1 MLSDVDEVKGDRAA
15 YHQWLHQWWDGRTRE
30 REDGKKPVK
39 LLSLEN
45 QIKQNKYYKIKY
57 GRKKRHRSNSNT
69 KVYGIIIQLE

>member
-15 YHQWLHQWWDGRTRE
+15 YHQWLRQWWDGRTRE

-45 QIKQNKYYKIKY
+45 
-57 GRKKRHRSNSNT
+57 
-69 KVYGIIIQLE
+69 